1 MLKKKKRG
9 RRQQMN
15 LHEYAKKQMEETE
28 KDIEKNIKWGR
39 RYLKTMVGIIA
50 FGAGV
55 TAGGLLTG
63 SVDAL
68 AAAALILIAAF
79 VPIVLGLRQTSKAED
94 NQIWLDYYR
103 EIYYA
108 EDDNG
113 IICIRDRKETEDD

>member
-1 MLKKKKRG
+1 
-9 RRQQMN
+9 MN